1 MSPKLRT
8 RTSEGLSPGRS
19 ENLNKSYVFA
29 QMSTLG
35 KISYDPTGV
44 MLGLFG
50 CLSEL
55 KSKFVAQAS
64 KEASISRI

>member
-1 MSPKLRT
+1 VNSKWKT
-8 RTSEGLSPGRS
+8 RTSEALSPGRS

-29 QMSTLG
+29 QMSVLG
-35 KISYDPTGV
+35 KISYEQTGV

-50 CLSEL
+50 CLRVL

-64 KEASISRI
+64 NDASISRI